1 MKVEA
6 LAIAG
11 VSVIHAKV
19 FDDARGG
26 FCETWNRRSFAEA
39 GVTGEFVQDNHV
51 WSSAK
56 GTLRGL
62 HFQAPPHAQGKL
74 VRVVKGAI
82 FDVAVDLRRGSANF
96 GRHVSTIITAADARQ
111 IWVPVGF
118 AHGYVTLEPD
128 TEVIYK
134 VTDYYAP
141 GAEGGVL
148 WNDPALDIA
157 WPIEPGAAVLSEKD
171 KILPLFADLASP
183 FAIAAL

>member
-11 VSVIHAKV
+11 VSVIESKV

-26 FCETWNRRSFAEA
+26 FCETWNRRGFAEA
-39 GVTGEFVQDNHV
+39 GITGEFVQDNHV
-51 WSSAK
+51 WTRAK
-56 GTLRGL
+56 GTVRGL
-62 HFQAPPHAQGKL
+62 HFQSPPHAQGKL
-74 VRVVKGAI
+74 VRVVRGAI
-82 FDVAVDLRRGSANF
+82 YDVAVDLRRGSPSF
-96 GRHVSTIITAADARQ
+96 GRHVGTIISAADARQ
-111 IWVPVGF
+111 IWVPIGF
-118 AHGYVTLEPD
+118 AHGYATLEPE

-157 WPIEPGAAVLSEKD
+157 WPIERNKAVLSEKD
-171 KILPLFADLASP
+171 QYLPLLADLVSP
-183 FAIAAL
+183 FTAAGA